1 MYAFPYSLTKTADG
15 SDLRM
20 GVLLR
25 DALAH
30 QGVSFRVVKPYDR
43 LPPEYLM
50 AQAVTDGPR
59 VWIHAADCN
68 GSLHYDIPRAQLMAV
83 AAVVTDEGG
92 TRFVFDG
99 FSHDAARPVAQAEAC
114 ARAVAVFLGL
124 EPREP
129 ECTWCQDDGQYPIH
143 DGSTDAVLYHRACE
157 NSLCAARREERAA
170 LYAAQLREPVTV
182 ASDVLDPVLCTGC
195 PYGNYRQVPGLDV
208 YGCTAGCG
216 HTVNATADSFPLLGE
231 DGRDQRLTTHEGLL
245 HIAEPAGSVPP
256 F

>member
-1 MYAFPYSLTKTADG
+1 
-15 SDLRM
+15 M

-43 LPPEYLM
+43 LPPEYLV
-50 AQAVTDGPR
+50 AQADLTGPR
-59 VWIHAADCN
+59 VWIHGCDCN
-68 GSLHYDIPRAQLMAV
+68 GSTHYDIPRAGLLAV
-83 AAVVTDEGG
+83 AAVVTDEDG

-99 FSHDAARPVAQAEAC
+99 FSRDEARPVAQAEAC

-129 ECTWCQDDGQYPIH
+129 ECTWCQDYGQYPIH
-143 DGSTDAVLYHRACE
+143 DGNTDAVLYHRACE
-157 NSLCAARREERAA
+157 NPLCVARRQERAA

-182 ASDVLDPVLCTGC
+182 GLDVLEPVLCTQC
-195 PYGNYRQVPGLDV
+195 PYGNYQQVPGLDV
-208 YGCTAGCG
+208 YACTAGCG
-216 HTVNATADSFPLLGE
+216 HTVTATADGFTLLRE
-231 DGRDQRLTTHEGLL
+231 NGRDQHLTAYEGLL